1 MCFFTALSHYLFTA
15 SLRNLL
21 ATTVGLISC
30 LQVFYGSVFAFAV
43 LAEQAALTT
52 ILGRA
57 LVVSADFLKLGQSEK
72 NKAITFK

>member
-1 MCFFTALSHYLFTA
+1 MCFFTALSHSLFTA
-15 SLRNLL
+15 SLRNLS
-21 ATTVGLISC
+21 ATTVGLVSC

-57 LVVSADFLKLGQSEK
+57 LVVSAAFFETWSVRKKQSH
-72 NKAITFK
+72 NI

>member
-1 MCFFTALSHYLFTA
+1 MCFFTALSHSLFTA
-15 SLRNLL
+15 SLRNLS

-52 ILGRA
+52 ILGGA
-57 LVVSADFLKLGQSEK
+57 LVVSAAFFETWSVRKK
-72 NKAITFK
+72 KAITFK